1 MLVGV
6 PMVRSPPD
14 SPKATREPRGRPME
28 ETEAAREV
36 DCPSQTAVVVGLNE
50 MPPLEEDEA
59 IAELD
64 AAIDEAGDEGEEG
77 PEPLDE
83 ADIREAARC
92 IKDDPM
98 LHLAL
103 GLAEPYWESMALAVG
118 VWKLHEYEALKNNQR
133 RSQVLSYG
141 RLVTRYGMRKDQL
154 QEVSVVGKLRQRPK
168 KRKAEQDKRTVVLN
182 SDRSRKAIPPPP
194 DGTPHRYADIAQN
207 SQSFSGS
214 PLCSQSEISF
224 KKTLL

>member
-1 MLVGV
+1 
-6 PMVRSPPD
+6 
-14 SPKATREPRGRPME
+14 ME
-28 ETEAAREV
+28 ETEVAREV
-36 DCPSQTAVVVGLNE
+36 NCPSETAVVVNLDE

-83 ADIREAARC
+83 ADIREAAQH

-103 GLAEPYWESMALAVG
+103 GLTEPYWASMALVVG
-118 VWKLHEYEALKNNQR
+118 VRKLHECQVLKNNWR

-141 RLVTRYGMRKDQL
+141 RLVARYSVRIDQL
-154 QEVSVVGKLRQRPK
+154 QEVSVMGKLWQRSK
-168 KRKAEQDKRTVVLN
+168 KCKAEQDERVVVFKQRLELEGY
-182 SDRSRKAIPPPP
+182 P
-194 DGTPHRYADIAQN
+194 T
-207 SQSFSGS
+207 
-214 PLCSQSEISF
+214 IS
-224 KKTLL
+224 